1 MRKFTKIT
9 HLEADLGEGGL
20 SEAPAWSLTLLEAE
34 ADPDLAPEPFPVGE
48 QIASWRWTR
57 S

>member
-1 MRKFTKIT
+1 MQKFTKIT